1 MANIMM
7 PHGEKKFT
15 MDAGKDIRLIPAQ
28 KASKTRKYVQ

>member
-15 MDAGKDIRLIPAQ
+15 MNAGKDIRIITAQ
-28 KASKTRKYVQ
+28 KASKTRKFVQ